1 MNWAGFRRKWSWY
14 CHGIWLEG
22 LRKPWQMSVRVAV
35 FLAEI
40 QTEHYLYVSPKSVTA
55 TPTYSVIMITKNRIS
70 VLDFTTL
77 QFLYMFLENE
87 NATSVYLFSKLLV
100 LSCVWARRPVYGCG
114 SEIFYV
120 LMSGSYQ
127 IYLNISWKNQ
137 GIEQENNIVPSPF
150 TPTLSL
156 SY

>member
-1 MNWAGFRRKWSWY
+1 
-14 CHGIWLEG
+14 
-22 LRKPWQMSVRVAV
+22 MSVRVAV

-100 LSCVWARRPVYGCG
+100 LSCV
-114 SEIFYV
+114 
-120 LMSGSYQ
+120 
-127 IYLNISWKNQ
+127 
-137 GIEQENNIVPSPF
+137 
-150 TPTLSL
+150 
-156 SY
+156 